1 MRDETRTWRQAT
13 KMNVTLRQLRVFMEV
28 ARLASFSRAG
38 QKIGLTQSAVSRS
51 IRELEDELGL
61 KLLDRTTREVVLTD
75 AGMNL
80 VASVS
85 RLLGEL
91 DGALREIREIGE
103 QRRGRVVVAAAPTV
117 SARVMPLAV
126 AECNLRHRYIALSLR
141 DEVQNDVLRKVK
153 TGEVDFGVVIA
164 PVLDPMAAD
173 GLLLEPVMTDSFS
186 VVCRDDHA
194 LAQRDEVGWGALQGE
209 RLVLLDHASGSRPL
223 IEKVFHDHGIE
234 PEIVQEM
241 AHPASVFGLVD
252 ARVGI
257 SVMPDL
263 ALPPPAGLALVSRP
277 LVPTAERTVAL
288 VRRRDRSLSPAADAV
303 WQIVREVPLKLGPS
317 N

>member
-1 MRDETRTWRQAT
+1 MKGEEAENA
-13 KMNVTLRQLRVFMEV
+13 MNVTLRQLRVFMEV

-75 AGMNL
+75 AGVNL

-126 AECNLRHRYIALSLR
+126 AECNALHRYIALSLR
-141 DEVQNDVLRKVK
+141 DEVQYDVLRKVK
-153 TGEVDFGVVIA
+153 SGEVDFGVVIA
-164 PVLDPMAAD
+164 PLLDPIAAD
-173 GLLLEPVMTDSFS
+173 GLLLEPVMTDFFC
-186 VVCRDDHA
+186 VVCRNDHA
-194 LAQRDEVGWGALQGE
+194 LALLDEIGWAALQGE
-209 RLVLLDHASGSRPL
+209 RLVLLDTASGSRPL
-223 IEKVFHDHGIE
+223 IAKVFHDHGIE

-241 AHPASVFGLVD
+241 AHPASVFGLVH
-252 ARVGI
+252 AGVGI
-257 SVMPDL
+257 SVMPNL
-263 ALPPPAGLALVSRP
+263 ALPLPAGLDLVSRA

-303 WQIVREVPLKLGPS
+303 WQIVRDVPAKLRLGL
-317 N
+317 